1 MILYKEQINCSK
13 KNDNL
18 NFFLR
23 ESIQE
28 MWDTMT
34 KPNLRLLIIE
44 KEECQIK
51 DPEKIFNKMIEERF
65 SN

>member
-51 DPEKIFNKMIEERF
+51 GPEKIFNKMIEESF